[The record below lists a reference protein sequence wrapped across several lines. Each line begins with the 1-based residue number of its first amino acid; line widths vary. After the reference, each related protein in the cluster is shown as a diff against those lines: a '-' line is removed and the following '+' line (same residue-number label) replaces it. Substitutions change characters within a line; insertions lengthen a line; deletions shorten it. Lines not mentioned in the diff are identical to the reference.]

1 MGRIVRETRGRVCV
15 CVCEF
20 GSLLHSTAQD
30 LSIASAEE
38 PISAVP
44 LKMEL
49 SAAGDRVFAAEAIL
63 KRRVRKVSLFIKT
76 HFISFYCGLQTQ

>member
-1 MGRIVRETRGRVCV
+1 MFEARARVCLV
-15 CVCEF
+15 H
-20 GSLLHSTAQD
+20 SSTAQD

-38 PISAVP
+38 PVSAVP

-63 KRRVRKVSLFIKT
+63 KRRIRKVSVFIINT
-76 HFISFYCGLQTQ
+76 RVISFHCGLQTH

>member
-1 MGRIVRETRGRVCV
+1 MGRIVRGARAHVCV
-15 CVCEF
+15 LCLVH
-20 GSLLHSTAQD
+20 SSTAQD

-38 PISAVP
+38 PVSAVP

-76 HFISFYCGLQTQ
+76 NFISFHCGLQTH